1 MANISNQ
8 NQVTERNT
16 STQVHVVH
24 SDAGT
29 VVVPRRETE
38 TVTVSAPGPQGIQGV
53 QGLQGASAPFTDL
66 GSGVWNTTSSIQVT
80 GSFTVSGSST
90 FTNIGPAV
98 FSGSVTINGA
108 PAVTTATLASLTA
121 SSARTAS
128 YLNTLNQDLIFN
140 GNLTLNGTASISYL
154 NVQYESAS
162 VIYSSG
168 SNQLGDAA
176 NDTQTLYGSVIVPT
190 GSLTVSGIVSSGN
203 SLNTS
208 GGSTVQGELRS
219 YQLSTV
225 PIYLSLQTTSGK
237 SGLFRSN
244 TDYILYYDT
253 STGDT
258 VLNSS
263 FGGAAL
269 KFNLQNSEKMRILSN
284 GNVGIGTTIPSAS
297 LHVKGA
303 TTSSLSS
310 SLLIENSSS
319 IYSFRIKDN
328 GDLAATSNYI
338 TISSYDTTITGGNG
352 VAINGATFNP
362 GYIHRSGTTSGFLT
376 LANDS
381 TVTSG
386 ITLFGSTHATSPNLV
401 KVIAR
406 SGIQITGSLTISGS
420 TPSLQL
426 GTSVNVGDFTNPTV
440 TLGSTSNGFYLDS
453 SRILFKANGVFAG
466 GFSSDGYI
474 ANQVQI
480 LGSGPNN
487 LTTAMFIPYRLN
499 AIGLL
504 AGLGGNDTGAVTLI
518 TSGSTRLY
526 VSSSGNV
533 GIGTTTPITTL
544 DVSGS
549 IRIVTTPSAGN
560 VVRPDNV
567 GTAFQFGNG
576 TNTSYGEYRFKSD
589 GGTDLGRFLNTG
601 NFGIGTITPTAS
613 LHISASNSSSAYSF
627 LVQNSS
633 GQVLFSSQNDRTVNI
648 NSTNATNGN
657 TTIGTTN
664 GTITFNQGYNN
675 TFVGNA
681 LTFYNGGVAS
691 TIQGF
696 TTNPGIAVGYAQTTT
711 NPNTGSVFT
720 VKGTATT
727 SGSGVL
733 FVTGSSATKL
743 LRVSSEANANILVVS
758 GSGNIGVGVASP
770 QMPMDVL
777 GAIRSQNGAIY
788 TTNVYSNAASNTYL
802 GLNGTTSAVL
812 GLHNANMPFTIG
824 VTTGAEIM
832 RISGSGD
839 VGIGTSAPTARLHI
853 SGSSNS
859 GLLEIDSPAL
869 SDILY
874 VSGSGNIGI
883 GTRTPAYNLE
893 VVGSNT
899 NTARFYGGGGTAVVG
914 IGVNGT
920 LQSSGGQFRLYG
932 NSSVPLSLGSYGVWG
947 DLWIIN
953 GNVGIGQGTTAPT
966 LTSRFTIKGSGA
978 TSSTTALRVE
988 NTNASASM
996 VVLDNGNIGIGTTTP
1011 AYKLDVSG
1019 STRFKF
1025 SPSGAD
1031 LFAIDGATTTR
1042 YFIVENSNGFVGI
1055 GNGYTTSAT
1064 PATSVDIRGN
1074 TSIRGGSAT
1083 VGNAF
1088 IVTNT
1093 TPTTLLTVQNN
1104 GQVEFTSPT
1113 ITLASTQ
1120 SAFRI
1125 SPIISASNTI
1135 GGQYYGVNITP
1146 TFFQTTGSQTETA
1159 FRVAATFSQSS
1170 AAATAGTNIIADFG
1184 STSAGSQLTVTDVTS
1199 GSIYMVNDVSGL
1211 PIIEA
1216 TSNWDVNIY
1225 DFPNKIFEKT
1235 GSQVNIYGTM
1245 RVSGS
1250 FVLPLSQSAAPQIGS
1265 AYWSGSLLF
1274 IYNGTRYMSSSF
1286 A

>member
-24 SDAGT
+24 PDAGT

-168 SNQLGDAA
+168 SNQLGDAP
-176 NDTQTLYGSVIVPT
+176 NDTQTLYGSVVIPT
-190 GSLTVSGIVSSGN
+190 GSLVVSG
-203 SLNTS
+203 
-208 GGSTVQGELRS
+208 ST
-219 YQLSTV
+219 
-225 PIYLSLQTTSGK
+225 II
-237 SGLFRSN
+237 RSN
-244 TDYILYYDT
+244 TSPNTDSIFQ
-253 STGDT
+253 
-258 VLNSS
+258 VLS
-263 FGGAAL
+263 G
-269 KFNLQNSEKMRILSN
+269 R
-284 GNVGIGTTIPSAS
+284 
-297 LHVKGA
+297 
-303 TTSSLSS
+303 TTSSLNVINNNSVEIGANRKITFYPDVSNNNGSFISLSNLLKSYELYSS
-310 SLLIENSSS
+310 
-319 IYSFRIKDN
+319 
-328 GDLAATSNYI
+328 G
-338 TISSYDTTITGGNG
+338 
-352 VAINGATFNP
+352 INGGVFFIYN
-362 GYIHRSGTTSGFLT
+362 RSDSKSPIVVTPDKIGLGINTDYSSAT
-376 LANDS
+376 LAGAALI
-381 TVTSG
+381 VT
-386 ITLFGSTHATSPNLV
+386 A
-401 KVIAR
+401 
-406 SGIQITGSLTISGS
+406 
-420 TPSLQL
+420 
-426 GTSVNVGDFTNPTV
+426 
-440 TLGSTSNGFYLDS
+440 SN
-453 SRILFKANGVFAG
+453 I
-466 GFSSDGYI
+466 
-474 ANQVQI
+474 
-480 LGSGPNN
+480 
-487 LTTAMFIPYRLN
+487 
-499 AIGLL
+499 
-504 AGLGGNDTGAVTLI
+504 
-518 TSGSTRLY
+518 
-526 VSSSGNV
+526 
-533 GIGTTTPITTL
+533 GIGT
-544 DVSGS
+544 
-549 IRIVTTPSAGN
+549 A
-560 VVRPDNV
+560 
-567 GTAFQFGNG
+567 A
-576 TNTSYGEYRFKSD
+576 
-589 GGTDLGRFLNTG
+589 
-601 NFGIGTITPTAS
+601 PTAS

-859 GLLEIDSPAL
+859 GLFEIDSPAL

-893 VVGSNT
+893 VFGSST
-899 NTARFYGGGGTAVVG
+899 NTARFYGGSGTAVVG

-920 LQSSGGQFRLYG
+920 LQSSGGQFRLHG
-932 NSSVPLSLGSYGVWG
+932 NSSVPLSLGSHGVWG
-947 DLWIIN
+947 DLWIIS

-988 NTNASASM
+988 NTNTSASM
-996 VVLDNGNIGIGTTTP
+996 VVLDNGYVGINTGSAQYNLDVNGTARLSDVLSFTNLSSLTPQGTTAADRRLLIRGGEGGGVGSTSLITLTTSNNITSTSGNPVLVNISRDFTP
-1011 AYKLDVSG
+1011 TSGTATYTLASITGTINQTGGANGITRGIYIAPTLTAAADFRAIETTAGNVLFQSG
-1019 STRFKF
+1019 STPLLVV
-1025 SPSGAD
+1025 SS
-1031 LFAIDGATTTR
+1031 
-1042 YFIVENSNGFVGI
+1042 SGFVGI
-1055 GNGYTTSAT
+1055 GTNTPSQPVHIVNSSSAAIRIQNVGGSSADFSISAGNGRLEMVGNGASAGRITIGQFAKTVGINQQSPNAALDVIGSGATSAT
-1064 PATSVDIRGN
+1064 N
-1074 TSIRGGSAT
+1074 TLLVRNS
-1083 VGNAF
+1083 
-1088 IVTNT
+1088 
-1093 TPTTLLTVQNN
+1093 TPTTLLTIIDN

-1113 ITLASTQ
+1113 ITLATTQ

-1146 TFFQTTGSQTETA
+1146 TFYQTTASQTETA

-1170 AAATAGTNIIADFG
+1170 AAATSGTNIIADFG

-1235 GSQVNIYGTM
+1235 GSQVNIYGTL